1 MTEAQKRQ
9 IHRLHTQKPRRLLL
23 TSAWGRLLREA
34 AGRKD
39 GKVLHDLRGSA
50 RLQTW
55 NKLISLGLIRDRCDG
70 DCRTEMGEI
79 TDLGRLC
86 VARGY
91 VEV

>member
-1 MTEAQKRQ
+1 M
-9 IHRLHTQKPRRLLL
+9 

-39 GKVLHDLRGSA
+39 GKVLHDMRGAA
-50 RLQTW
+50 RLQTQ
-55 NKLISLGLIRDRCDG
+55 NKLISLGLIRDRCGG
-70 DCRTEMGEI
+70 DWRTEMGTI

-91 VEV
+91 VEI